1 MTRTKTRAHTPEK
14 SIVDAVRIKPGQMLD
29 PVETPMI
36 GATST
41 KGATTKGASRSSNP
55 QAKRAAAGR
64 FAILNTFVDDR
75 LGVLT
80 GAETKVWLI
89 LYRDTKRDGTV
100 CTSQA
105 DIARRADLSEK
116 SVQRAVKTLEHRRLL
131 RVIWRGGI
139 NQGPSRYRVGGDLV

>member
-1 MTRTKTRAHTPEK
+1 
-14 SIVDAVRIKPGQMLD
+14 
-29 PVETPMI
+29 
-36 GATST
+36 
-41 KGATTKGASRSSNP
+41 
-55 QAKRAAAGR
+55 
-64 FAILNTFVDDR
+64 
-75 LGVLT
+75 
-80 GAETKVWLI
+80 LI

-139 NQGPSRYRVGGDLV
+139 NQGPSRYRVGGDLM